1 MPYYLYR
8 VTQNGPVKQ
17 LAKISQFDA
26 FKEASAEAKRLR
38 KETDLPAGALIKV
51 MFADNELMAEDLL
64 SQVREGEPLTGDD
77 W

>member
-8 VTQNGPVKQ
+8 VTQIGPVKQ
-17 LAKISQFDA
+17 LEKLTQFDI

-38 KETDLPAGALIKV
+38 KEVDLTQCRIQVAFGENEWQAEEALRTVKPA
-51 MFADNELMAEDLL
+51 
-64 SQVREGEPLTGDD
+64 EPLTGDD

>member
-8 VTQNGPVKQ
+8 VTQLGPVRQ
-17 LAKISQFDA
+17 LDKLTQFAA
-26 FKEASAEAKRLR
+26 FKEASTEAKRLR
-38 KETDLPAGALIKV
+38 KEPDLPAGALVKV
-51 MFADNELMAEDLL
+51 IFADNELMAEDLL